1 MAAELFALFSEE
13 SFKCLD
19 FDDLT
24 TVDEEKGQAVEASI
38 LKAIDTCLAVIGY
51 QHVTRPKDPAF
62 RKELWAWGQANLSKI
77 ICNDAKLHILL
88 DTTACSMEYFYPSSD
103 FEFRMSQGTSTCMAI
118 LADDLIVEDPG
129 ALHDL
134 FHFSQR
140 YLRGLPQPEGLCD
153 TMAAAYQ
160 RYDEFFGSTNPR
172 LGTFGVLGWLSG
184 MDWFCEETKFAK
196 ELPSQ
201 FIEGSAGETRTEYRV
216 DKLPY
221 YFRIAAG
228 LAPCYLMP
236 IFKPTID
243 IEVPIRVWVSAIP
256 YLETYIVIINDV
268 LSFRKEFQCR
278 ENFNYFSL
286 TTRAKRQTGH
296 LSQFG
301 FKKSP
306 WTFRDTL
313 YEACSEVLSSV
324 TALDSLFT
332 QFTNSLSKDFEVA
345 QAQAEANGFAGEEN
359 VVKVKKYKDQ
369 LDDASLAAKLW
380 TEFRHGYPA
389 WHIHHPRY
397 KLDSVRAAYG
407 KASQNGIKS
416 RLFSQQMETNLRE
429 TEMGTRY

>member
-1 MAAELFALFSEE
+1 MAADLFALFSEE

-19 FDDLT
+19 FDDVA
-24 TVDEEKGQAVEASI
+24 TVDEEKGQAVVASI
-38 LKAIDTCLAVIGY
+38 VKTIETLLAVIGY
-51 QHVTRPKDPAF
+51 QHVTRPKDLAF
-62 RKELWAWGQANLSKI
+62 RKEFWAWGQAKLSKI

-88 DTTACSMEYFYPSSD
+88 DTTASCMEYLYPSSD
-103 FEFRMSQGTSTCMAI
+103 FEFRMSQGTSTCVAI
-118 LADDLIVEDPG
+118 LVDDLIVEDPG
-129 ALHDL
+129 ALHDIS
-134 FHFSQR
+134 HFSQR
-140 YLRGLPQPEGLCD
+140 YLRGLPQSEGLCD

-160 RYDEFFGSTNPR
+160 RIDEFFGSKNPR
-172 LGTFGVLGWLSG
+172 LGTFGVMGWLSG
-184 MDWFCEETKFAK
+184 MDWFCEEAKFAK

-201 FIEGSAGETRTEYRV
+201 FIEGSTGETRTEYCV

-256 YLETYIVIINDV
+256 YLEAYIILINDI

-286 TTRAKRQTGH
+286 TTLAKRQAGC

-301 FKKSP
+301 SKKSP

-313 YEACSEVLSSV
+313 YEACSEILSSS
-324 TALDSLFT
+324 TALDNLFT
-332 QFTNSLSKDFEVA
+332 KFTNFLSQEFDVA

-359 VVKVKKYKDQ
+359 AVRLKKNKEQ
-369 LDDASLAAKLW
+369 LDDARLAAKLW

-397 KLDSVRAAYG
+397 QLDSVLAAYD
-407 KASQNGIKS
+407 KASQNGIES
-416 RLFSQQMETNLRE
+416 RLFSQYTETNLHE
-429 TEMGTRY
+429 IEMGTRY